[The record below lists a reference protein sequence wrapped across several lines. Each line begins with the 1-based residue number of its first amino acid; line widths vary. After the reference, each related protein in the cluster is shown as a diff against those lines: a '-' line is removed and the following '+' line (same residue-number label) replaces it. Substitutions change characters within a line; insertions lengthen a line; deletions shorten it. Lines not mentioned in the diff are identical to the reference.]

1 MKSQANRLLEWLQS
15 GKSITRLEALV
26 ELGIFELS
34 ARIIDLEGEGYVIP
48 RKRISVTNR
57 FGETARVAEYRLA
70 TENNDNKQ
78 ISTSLMLMCLS
89 T

>member
-34 ARIIDLEGEGYVIP
+34 ARIIDLEGEGYVID
-48 RKRISVTNR
+48 RQRIKVTNR
-57 FGETARVAEYRLA
+57 YGETARVAEYKLR
-70 TENNDNKQ
+70 
-78 ISTSLMLMCLS
+78 C
-89 T
+89 